1 MDSPFLLHKN
11 NFAPM
16 RKIGEGVIM
25 TTLSINF
32 YSATINEALK
42 NEFMQAINHELAG
55 MNIESLNDSISRLEK
70 QASSIQKDIDDNGDD
85 EAGTKQKKLD
95 GINATIA
102 DNKDAR
108 TKCEKSQAQTLDIYN
123 KVVSAMSEKNKDHFG
138 NNKDVVRTVLRVLA
152 TWDNSKLV
160 KYAIIPAFQSPAL
173 YEALEAIHINS
184 KAGEDGNITMSKEV
198 KDAYKKASQELETII
213 KTTFSLPFETPYT
226 DKTRVKLTAEDKK
239 LLNDCY
245 VRGFSNKFDVDDKKG
260 TVTFK
265 DRQINTLVKAKK
277 NRKTGDITYDYSGLA
292 STIANIVIKHY
303 FA

>member
-1 MDSPFLLHKN
+1 M
-11 NFAPM
+11 AT
-16 RKIGEGVIM
+16 

-32 YSATINEALK
+32 YNATITDELK
-42 NEFMQAINHELAG
+42 NEFMQAINHELAR

-95 GINATIA
+95 GINATIT

-108 TKCEKSQAQTLDIYN
+108 TKCEESQTETEEVYN
-123 KVVSAMSEKNKDHFG
+123 KVVSAMTEKNADHFG

-152 TWDNSKLV
+152 TWNNSKLV

-184 KAGEDGNITMSKEV
+184 KAGEDGNITMTKEV

-213 KTTFSLPFETPYT
+213 KKTFSLSIETPYT

-245 VRGFSNKFDVDDKKG
+245 VRGFSNKFDTDDDGK
-260 TVTFK
+260 VTFK
-265 DRQINTLVKAKK
+265 KRQINTLVKAKK
-277 NRKTGDITYDYSGLA
+277 NKKTQEVTYDYSGLA
-292 STIANIVIKHY
+292 SVISNIVIKHY

>member
-1 MDSPFLLHKN
+1 
-11 NFAPM
+11 
-16 RKIGEGVIM
+16 M

-32 YSATINEALK
+32 YAGNINDTLK
-42 NEFMQAINHELAG
+42 AEFMQAVNHELAG
-55 MNIESLNDSISRLEK
+55 MNIESLNDSIDRLDK
-70 QASSIQKDIDDNGDD
+70 QATSLRKDITDNGDD

-95 GINATIA
+95 GILATIN
-102 DNKDAR
+102 DNKDLR
-108 TKCEKSQAQTLDIYN
+108 TKCEESQAQTLDIYN

-152 TWDNSKLV
+152 TWNNSKLV

-226 DKTRVKLTAEDKK
+226 DKTRVKLTADDKK

-245 VRGFSNKFDVDDKKG
+245 VKGFSNKFDTDDDGNVSFKK
-260 TVTFK
+260 
-265 DRQINTLVKAKK
+265 RQINTLVRAKK
-277 NRKTGDITYDYSGLA
+277 NKKTQEVTYDYSGLA
-292 STIANIVIKHY
+292 TVISNIVIKHY

>member
-1 MDSPFLLHKN
+1 MTN
-11 NFAPM
+11 
-16 RKIGEGVIM
+16 

-32 YSATINEALK
+32 YAATINEALK
-42 NEFMQAINHELAG
+42 NEFMQAISHELAG
-55 MNIESLNDSISRLEK
+55 MNIEALTESIDRLDKQVTSLR
-70 QASSIQKDIDDNGDD
+70 KDITDNGDD

-95 GINATIA
+95 GILATIS
-102 DNKDAR
+102 DNEEAR
-108 TKCEKSQAQTLDIYN
+108 TKCEESQAQTMEVYE
-123 KVVSAMSEKNKDHFG
+123 KVVSAMSEKNADHFG
-138 NNKDVVRTVLRVLA
+138 NSKDVVRTVIRVLA
-152 TWDNSKLV
+152 TWNNSKLV

-198 KDAYKKASQELETII
+198 KEAYKKASQELETII

>member
-1 MDSPFLLHKN
+1 MKN
-11 NFAPM
+11 
-16 RKIGEGVIM
+16 

-32 YSATINEALK
+32 YSVTINEALK
-42 NEFMQAINHELAG
+42 NEFMQAISHELAG
-55 MNIESLNDSISRLEK
+55 MNIEALTESIDRLDKQVTSLR
-70 QASSIQKDIDDNGDD
+70 KDISDNGDD

-95 GINATIA
+95 GILATIS
-102 DNKDAR
+102 DNEETR
-108 TKCEKSQAQTLDIYN
+108 TKCEESQTQTLEVYER
-123 KVVSAMSEKNKDHFG
+123 VVSVMSEKNKDHFG

-152 TWDNSKLV
+152 TWNNSKLV

-198 KDAYKKASQELETII
+198 KEAYKKASQELETII

-277 NRKTGDITYDYSGLA
+277 NRKTGEITYDYSGLA

>member
-1 MDSPFLLHKN
+1 
-11 NFAPM
+11 
-16 RKIGEGVIM
+16 M

-42 NEFMQAINHELAG
+42 NEFIQAISHELAG
-55 MNIESLNDSISRLEK
+55 MNIEALTESIDRLDK
-70 QASSIQKDIDDNGDD
+70 QATSLRKDIADNGDD

-95 GINATIA
+95 GILATIN
-102 DNKDAR
+102 DNKDLR
-108 TKCEKSQAQTLDIYN
+108 TKCEESQAQTLDIYN

-152 TWDNSKLV
+152 TWNNSKLV

-260 TVTFK
+260 TVIFK

>member
-1 MDSPFLLHKN
+1 MKN
-11 NFAPM
+11 
-16 RKIGEGVIM
+16 

-42 NEFMQAINHELAG
+42 NEFMQAISHELAG
-55 MNIESLNDSISRLEK
+55 MNIEALTESISRLEK

-95 GINATIA
+95 GINATIN
-102 DNKDAR
+102 DNKEAR
-108 TKCEKSQAQTLDIYN
+108 TKCEESQAQTLDIYN
-123 KVVSAMSEKNKDHFG
+123 KVVSTMSEKNKDHFG

-152 TWDNSKLV
+152 TWNNSKLV

-173 YEALEAIHINS
+173 YEALETIHINS

-198 KDAYKKASQELETII
+198 KEAYKKASQELETII

-277 NRKTGDITYDYSGLA
+277 NRKNGDITYDYSGLA

>member
-1 MDSPFLLHKN
+1 MHRL
-11 NFAPM
+11 
-16 RKIGEGVIM
+16 RQVGEGVIM
-25 TTLSINF
+25 ATTTLSINF
-32 YSATINEALK
+32 YNATITDELK

-55 MNIESLNDSISRLEK
+55 MNIEAFNDSISRLEK

-85 EAGTKQKKLD
+85 EACTKQKKLD

-108 TKCEKSQAQTLDIYN
+108 TKCEESQAQTLDIYN

-138 NNKDVVRTVLRVLA
+138 NNKDVVCTVLRVLA
-152 TWDNSKLV
+152 TWNDSKLV

-245 VRGFSNKFDVDDKKG
+245 VRGFSNKFDVDDKNG

-265 DRQINTLVKAKK
+265 DRQINTLVKTKK

>member
-1 MDSPFLLHKN
+1 MHRL
-11 NFAPM
+11 
-16 RKIGEGVIM
+16 REVGEGVTM
-25 TTLSINF
+25 TNTTLSINF

-42 NEFMQAINHELAG
+42 NEFMQAISHELAG
-55 MNIESLNDSISRLEK
+55 MNIEALTESIDRLDKQVSSLR
-70 QASSIQKDIDDNGDD
+70 KDITDNGDD

-95 GINATIA
+95 GILATIS
-102 DNKDAR
+102 DNKDLR
-108 TKCEKSQAQTLDIYN
+108 TKCEESQTETEEVYN
-123 KVVSAMSEKNKDHFG
+123 KVVSAMTEKNADHFG

-152 TWDNSKLV
+152 TWNNSKLI

-173 YEALEAIHINS
+173 YDALEAIHINS

>member
-1 MDSPFLLHKN
+1 MTN
-11 NFAPM
+11 
-16 RKIGEGVIM
+16 

-42 NEFMQAINHELAG
+42 NEFMQAISHELAG
-55 MNIESLNDSISRLEK
+55 MNIEALTESIDRLDKQVSSLR
-70 QASSIQKDIDDNGDD
+70 KDITDNGDD

-95 GINATIA
+95 GILATIS
-102 DNKDAR
+102 DNKDLR
-108 TKCEKSQAQTLDIYN
+108 TKCEESQTETEEVYN
-123 KVVSAMSEKNKDHFG
+123 KVVSAMTEKNADHFG

-152 TWDNSKLV
+152 TWNNSKLI

-173 YEALEAIHINS
+173 YDALEAIHINS